1 MNEKHIISLIGFIH
15 READKFLENQLK
27 KHNILGIA
35 PSHGDILF
43 NLYKYK
49 SLTMQ
54 QLAKLIDRDKSTV
67 TVLVNKLVELGYISK
82 TPDLEDARVYNIAIT
97 EKGQELRPVFEE
109 ISKCLLAKVY
119 DDFTLEEQTLLL
131 KMLQRIKF

>member
-1 MNEKHIISLIGFIH
+1 MDAKHIISLISFIH
-15 READKFLENQLK
+15 READKFLENQLR
-27 KHNILGIA
+27 KHNMTGIS

-43 NLYKYK
+43 NLYKYE

-82 TPDLEDARVYNIAIT
+82 TPDLQDARIYNISLT
-97 EKGQELRPVFEE
+97 EKGNGLRPVFAE
-109 ISKCLLAKVY
+109 ISESLLAKVY
-119 DDFTLEEQTLLL
+119 ADFRPEEQTQLL
-131 KMLQRIKF
+131 KLLQKIKF

>member
-1 MNEKHIISLIGFIH
+1 MDAKHIISLISFIH
-15 READKFLENQLK
+15 READKFLENQLR
-27 KHNILGIA
+27 KHNITGIA

-43 NLYKYK
+43 NLYKYE

-82 TPDLEDARVYNIAIT
+82 TPDSQDARVYNISLTA
-97 EKGQELRPVFEE
+97 KGNELRPVFAE
-109 ISKCLLAKVY
+109 ISEGLLAKVY
-119 DDFTLEEQTLLL
+119 ADFRPEEQTQLL
-131 KMLQRIKF
+131 KLLQKIKF